1 MANWRSARFN
11 AAILLISCAI
21 LFYGCAGGQ
30 TSQQVV
36 SPLYMLTEAGFQRWD
51 VNMETPKSQALLNA
65 LPYGKIVT
73 YKRDGEVYHVY
84 GDKNSNALYVGNAA
98 AYQKYLSMTQAKQIC
113 ERVEGKNQQE
123 FWTCF
128 EEFQTVGPRPQG
140 K

>member
-1 MANWRSARFN
+1 MANLRSARFN

-21 LFYGCAGGQ
+21 FFSGCAGGQ

-36 SPLYMLTEAGFQRWD
+36 SPLFILTEAGFSRWD
-51 VNMETPKSQALLNA
+51 VNMETPKTQALLNSI
-65 LPYGKIVT
+65 PYGKIVT
-73 YKRDGEVYHVY
+73 YMRGGEAYHVY
-84 GDKNSNALYVGNAA
+84 ADKNSNTLYVGDAA
-98 AYQKYLSMTQAKQIC
+98 AYQKYLSMTHAKQIC

-128 EEFQTVGPRPQG
+128 EEFQAVGPRPQG

>member
-65 LPYGKIVT
+65 IPYGKIVT